1 MTIKLTHKCNHK
13 FNIIAKS
20 NVIQM
25 VEPGK
30 WDRLCKCRCM
40 RCGVTDDQ
48 WFPSYDV
55 TSYFEDISKFVI
67 LEWEGMLD
75 EL

>member
-1 MTIKLTHKCNHK
+1 MRTEVNSKCNHK

-20 NVIQM
+20 NVIQAI
-25 VEPGK
+25 EQGR
-30 WDRLCKCRCM
+30 WGRLCKCRCM
-40 RCGVTDDQ
+40 RCGVVEDQ
-48 WFPSYDV
+48 WLPSYDV
-55 TSYFEDISKFVI
+55 TPYFEDISKFVI